1 MSTSKTE
8 YLFCHF
14 LDIFLHKM
22 LYLVILTFLVE
33 TPNMKILQNIPKLF
47 GLIFKNQYSLFRN
60 SVPYIM
66 FFSDNFMCIK
76 YSIWYNIISILISI
90 FDLPYK
96 YLK

>member
-1 MSTSKTE
+1 M
-8 YLFCHF
+8 
-14 LDIFLHKM
+14 
-22 LYLVILTFLVE
+22 E

-66 FFSDNFMCIK
+66 FFSGNLMCIK
-76 YSIWYNIISILISI
+76 YSIWYNTISILISI